1 MPGGRRDEAGMQ
13 RVGETSMSPSSF
25 TGMLNRF
32 QFKGVNIPERHLEND
47 IEIAASLAALHV
59 LQERGVSNVKV
70 KWLNDLWVRGH
81 KLLGALAE
89 FKGNLEVE
97 GVRKHLYILGLGL
110 NLNSNMRHQSGL
122 QGLATSVWCETGHRM
137 LREDVFIEVCRQLEV
152 NLAKPREELLTLY
165 QQNSVLCEGTEVKVY
180 FTDQSKP
187 TQVCTYLGVDKNWA
201 VRLKSKM
208 EEEVTLP
215 ITEVSIRPCPQR
227 AIYVLKGESLEDW
240 SYLLLMT
247 MFNTLVDTVKY
258 NVRILDIQSLIE
270 NGLPEDCALLVIGQ
284 LQAPIDYSLFER
296 VRGHVEEG
304 ISCWLI
310 GSACSL
316 CTQPGSD
323 GHVSS
328 VPSIQC
334 FTVLDHP
341 LSAHFTSNKKISKV
355 NLLITDR
362 FPILQ
367 DFLDDKQHSVIIR
380 SSVEKIDFDCTKN
393 IDLPLRDD
401 EDQSKGDTFVAMAT
415 FNIGRGIVCLC
426 VPHIEVAYPDVGQHF
441 PSLEGAH
448 TLIEDTVYQRDS
460 LIIHALEHLGIQ

>member
-1 MPGGRRDEAGMQ
+1 MSLFNVEAVRSRLTSGQIGRDVIYKQVTTTTMDDAEKGARKGKGHGVAYVADTMTNARGSKGRSWHAESGGNIYVSFIIHRDAQ
-13 RVGETSMSPSSF
+13 
-25 TGMLNRF
+25 
-32 QFKGVNIPERHLEND
+32 QGVNIPERHLEND

-201 VRLKSKM
+201 VRLK
-208 EEEVTLP
+208 
-215 ITEVSIRPCPQR
+215 
-227 AIYVLKGESLEDW
+227 
-240 SYLLLMT
+240 
-247 MFNTLVDTVKY
+247 
-258 NVRILDIQSLIE
+258 

-323 GHVSS
+323 
-328 VPSIQC
+328 
-334 FTVLDHP
+334 
-341 LSAHFTSNKKISKV
+341 
-355 NLLITDR
+355 
-362 FPILQ
+362 

-460 LIIHALEHLGIQ
+460 LIIHALEHLGI